1 MIHGFGLDVLF
12 GIPEKQ
18 SKRHDTAGNCATDFA
33 SAEAGNGVMALKMPP
48 SPNTKT
54 SRNAANEVW
63 DNYR

>member
-33 SAEAGNGVMALKMPP
+33 SAEAGERGHGFE
-48 SPNTKT
+48 
-54 SRNAANEVW
+54 NAAIPEYK
-63 DNYR
+63 DIAQRSK